1 MATNPGLSF
10 KKVASK
16 PTSGMTAGEIY
27 FVTGDKTIYVATSA
41 TALAPFYGGE
51 VKNVEYL
58 AKNGETEKTQLKFT
72 MMDGTSWSM
81 DFSDCASATEV
92 TNALNSLNIAYSTT
106 GTATQPVYD
115 SSKTTYLN
123 GSVTFG
129 KNKNTSSAEYV
140 IIQETDDAN
149 LKLIRAGSTS
159 TVKISGVNTPTDD
172 TDAANKKYVDSTVST
187 TVNALTPNLTREEV
201 KDTAG
206 NVVQVHYYVTLSNG
220 KKTNIDD
227 VVAYFIKDGM
237 IQDAELV
244 TTAETGVT
252 VPVPSVPYIK
262 LTFNTDAGSQVI
274 RFSVKDLVDVYTAGN
289 GGITVDGYKINLKL
303 QNASPATDKNIL
315 EIASDG
321 LKINTYD
328 NSETVT
334 DGHFIRE
341 NSESAP
347 NTWTLKINTNSE
359 KTRIQD
365 VIDGLDSTVTS
376 AGYVDAL
383 KDSAQI
389 GAKIVE
395 ADGKLTSVKIV
406 TPATLATAASLNTL
420 ATQVSN
426 LNITGDNTSSYKP
439 GTLFSGYA
447 GWTNSEKD
455 KYITVSGDADE
466 GTITLQHRTDVDN
479 YSVTLTGIATPT
491 NNTDAANK
499 SYVDSKVSSALVWA
513 VWS

>member
-1 MATNPGLSF
+1 MANPGLSF

-16 PTSGMTAGEIY
+16 PTSEMTAGEIY

-41 TALAPFYGGE
+41 TTLAPFYGGE

-58 AKNGETEKTQLKFT
+58 AKSGETEKTQLKFT

-92 TNALNSLNIAYSTT
+92 TNALNSLNIAYSSTT

-115 SSKTTYLN
+115 SKKTTYLN

-140 IIQETDDAN
+140 IIQETDDAD

-159 TVKISGVNTPTDD
+159 TVKISGVNTPTND

-244 TTAETGVT
+244 TTAEKGVT
-252 VPVPSVPYIK
+252 VPVPYIK

-289 GGITVDGYKINLKL
+289 GISISDDNKISVKSNSTLKF
-303 QNASPATDKNIL
+303 D
-315 EIASDG
+315 
-321 LKINTYD
+321 
-328 NSETVT
+328 T
-334 DGHFIRE
+334 DGTLQVAKTPGALDIILPDGTT
-341 NSESAP
+341 SYDGSATKSVTITP
-347 NTWTLKINTNSE
+347 
-359 KTRIQD
+359 
-365 VIDGLDSTVTS
+365 DS
-376 AGYVDAL
+376 
-383 KDSAQI
+383 I
-389 GAKIVE
+389 GA
-395 ADGKLTSVKIV
+395 
-406 TPATLATAASLNTL
+406 ATADSLNTL

-447 GWTNSEKD
+447 GWTNSEEV
-455 KYITVSGDADE
+455 KYITVSGDADK
-466 GTITLQHRTDVDN
+466 GTITLQHRTDTAD
-479 YSVTLTGIATPT
+479 SSIILKGIATPT
-491 NNTDAANK
+491 DNTDAANK
-499 SYVDSKVSSALVWA
+499 AYVDSKVSSAISSALTWA